1 MRALRPKHAPD
12 PGARQRVR
20 AFRATD
26 AFVLEAYRDA
36 ASLRGAPGGE
46 IGREIRAVVMR
57 CGGALVAA
65 SAAPS
70 GRTAER
76 RLLESARISLA
87 EGRYYLYLARRL
99 GLLDQRRYRALMA
112 RHEAALREL
121 DTALTDGLPAASAE
135 AAPREP
141 G

>member
-12 PGARQRVR
+12 PGAQQRVR

-26 AFVLEAYRDA
+26 AFVLEAYREA
-36 ASLRGAPGGE
+36 ASLRGSLGAE
-46 IGREIRAVVMR
+46 IGREIRTVVVR

-65 SAAPS
+65 SAAES
-70 GRTAER
+70 GLPAER
-76 RLLESARISLA
+76 RLLESARLSLA
-87 EGRYYLYLARRL
+87 EGRYYLYLARRV
-99 GLLDQRRYRALMA
+99 GLLDQRRYRGLMA

-121 DTALTDGLPAASAE
+121 E
-135 AAPREP
+135 AALPDRRPAGRSDGGPREP